1 MAIACVCMWRRK
13 LVVGGGNR
21 LGDARRAPTYAVR
34 KLRAC
39 VCECV
44 CAYAPAPLCRVPVCT
59 TRLAFAGSNSAG
71 RGTCCLAR
79 VCVRAFVFGFVLM
92 QFLFSFRLI
101 LICYCLVLGKRR
113 GWFESSSCCVPS
125 NERVCVC
132 VRVLRVPRGCC
143 LVPCTSSLGS
153 SAGRIVNVYTYTYTS
168 VYVRIR
174 TQAVSCAH
182 VFVSVCVRTRQLLCV
197 VCLFAPRASRL
208 LGRIVLAVA
217 SAAWLACVCV
227 PMFLVLC

>member
-1 MAIACVCMWRRK
+1 MVARPGQCGGALAAKRVRTTWRIITWAAARVRFALAVARRRARSAENGLDLARCATCMFFFGVFVFLAIACVCMWRRT

-92 QFLFSFRLI
+92 QFLFFFFRLL
-101 LICYCLVLGKRR
+101 LICYCFNSVGGEGGG

-143 LVPCTSSLGS
+143 LVPCTSSLWFEC
-153 SAGRIVNVYTYTYTS
+153 RPYT
-168 VYVRIR
+168 
-174 TQAVSCAH
+174 
-182 VFVSVCVRTRQLLCV
+182 
-197 VCLFAPRASRL
+197 
-208 LGRIVLAVA
+208 
-217 SAAWLACVCV
+217 
-227 PMFLVLC
+227 

>member
-1 MAIACVCMWRRK
+1 MVARPGQCGGALAAKRVRTTWRIITWAAARVRFALAVARRRARSAENGLDLARCATCMFFFCFFWRSRACACGGARWWWGGKPTWRRA
-13 LVVGGGNR
+13 
-21 LGDARRAPTYAVR
+21 ARATYAAR

-39 VCECV
+39 VCVCV

-92 QFLFSFRLI
+92 QFLFFFRLL
-101 LICYCLVLGKRR
+101 LICYCLVLGERR

-143 LVPCTSSLGS
+143 LVPCTSSLWFEC
-153 SAGRIVNVYTYTYTS
+153 RPYT
-168 VYVRIR
+168 
-174 TQAVSCAH
+174 
-182 VFVSVCVRTRQLLCV
+182 
-197 VCLFAPRASRL
+197 
-208 LGRIVLAVA
+208 
-217 SAAWLACVCV
+217 
-227 PMFLVLC
+227 